1 LSGVIAVL
9 TNILLLPI
17 IVIEGWLTLI
27 LPVVVIAE
35 RLIRRNPRA
44 VAEALVAAV
53 VAASLALLVSWLV
66 FEHAPAALVDELRV
80 WQIDLDGSGQWVLT
94 ITPTVAALSALLTA
108 TGTRDRSRIVALS
121 WNLLWIVLTVA
132 VLTGTSTIVGAL
144 MSVLIGRSACRSRPA
159 GPRSRRPWRS
169 PRPARAT
176 ARRSRCRSCRRS
188 SR

>member
-1 LSGVIAVL
+1 RPADLVLMLASLAGIGIVLVRGIDASRTTTAVIDHIEAPPLSGVIDVL

-17 IVIEGWLTLI
+17 NVSQGWLTLI
-27 LPVVVIAE
+27 LPVVVIGE

-94 ITPTVAALSALLTA
+94 ITPTVAA
-108 TGTRDRSRIVALS
+108 
-121 WNLLWIVLTVA
+121 
-132 VLTGTSTIVGAL
+132 
-144 MSVLIGRSACRSRPA
+144 
-159 GPRSRRPWRS
+159 
-169 PRPARAT
+169 
-176 ARRSRCRSCRRS
+176 
-188 SR
+188 